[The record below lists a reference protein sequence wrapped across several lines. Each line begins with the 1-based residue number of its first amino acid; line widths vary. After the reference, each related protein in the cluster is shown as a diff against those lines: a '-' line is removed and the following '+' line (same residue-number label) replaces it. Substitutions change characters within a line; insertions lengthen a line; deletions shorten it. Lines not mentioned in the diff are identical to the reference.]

1 MSIEIRK
8 ISISEI
14 NDIVELF
21 DKYMVFYKLESNPK
35 KYKTYLKNRIDN
47 NEATIYIAY
56 ESNTKAIGFVINYS
70 SFSSVSLGK
79 IVILNDLFVLDNYR
93 KEGIGNILIDCSINL
108 AKEIGAVRVDLGTAK
123 DNFKAQ
129 SLYERIGFIKD
140 TVYFSYSF
148 NI

>member
-70 SFSSVSLGK
+70 SFSSVSL
-79 IVILNDLFVLDNYR
+79 
-93 KEGIGNILIDCSINL
+93 
-108 AKEIGAVRVDLGTAK
+108 
-123 DNFKAQ
+123 
-129 SLYERIGFIKD
+129 
-140 TVYFSYSF
+140 
-148 NI
+148 